1 MNSAFARVP
10 ALIKGVR
17 LRADERP
24 GWVLQTNERVA
35 MRLSDR
41 AAAAI
46 SLIDGVR
53 SIADIANALR
63 QRYQGGIDTFDADV
77 LVLTRVLLGRG
88 FLMLRTPA
96 VAAAGAR

>member
-1 MNSAFARVP
+1 
-10 ALIKGVR
+10 
-17 LRADERP
+17 
-24 GWVLQTNERVA
+24 

-53 SIADIANALR
+53 TIADIARALR
-63 QRYQGGIDTFDADV
+63 ERYQGGIDTFDADV

-88 FLMLRTPA
+88 FVMLRTPV
-96 VAAAGAR
+96 VAAAAAR